1 MSVQVFRWKIDE
13 KTKKEKG
20 EVKVFQGL
28 NKVLNAQEKVAV

>member
-20 EVKVFQGL
+20 EVKVFQESDRM
-28 NKVLNAQEKVAV
+28 LNAQEKVAA